1 MRRYAAPAIYS
12 HKPTREAERETQM
25 TTATAVND
33 LIATAVSLG
42 PTIRGFAD
50 ETERG
55 RQCPPALVEI
65 IHEHRLFDMI
75 LPKTYGGLET
85 DIPTMARVLEELAI
99 ADGSTA
105 WAIGIGAGTSII
117 AAALPEATARE
128 VFKPRVVTGGAQA
141 PNGRAVPVDGG
152 YRVSGRWG
160 FASGCT
166 HCSWLVGGTLVM
178 DGDAPRL
185 IDGFPDFRTM
195 LMPMS
200 DIEIIDT
207 WYVSGLRGTGS
218 RDMQVKDVFVPE
230 ERAVSFL
237 GGQKRYVDGPVYRFP
252 VLGFLALTIATIPL
266 GIARRAIDELLEL
279 AGSKM
284 PMGSMNKLRDRAVV
298 QYEIAQADA
307 KLRSA
312 RAWLYECVDAMWDQ
326 VVRGEEVSMHDRAI
340 LRGACAHA
348 AVEAARAADTA
359 YTLGGGTSIYDT
371 SVLQRCMR
379 DTHAATQHVMLAPA
393 NYETAGRLMLG
404 LDPSSPMV

>member
-1 MRRYAAPAIYS
+1 
-12 HKPTREAERETQM
+12 M
-25 TTATAVND
+25 TTATAND

-65 IHEHRLFDMI
+65 LHESRLFDMI
-75 LPKTYGGLET
+75 LPKKYGGLET
-85 DIPTMARVLEELAI
+85 DIPTMVRVLEELAI

-105 WAIGIGAGTSII
+105 WAVGIGAGTSII
-117 AAALPEATARE
+117 SAALPEATARE
-128 VFKPRVVTGGAQA
+128 IYKPRVVTGGAQA

-178 DGDAPRL
+178 DGDAPRM
-185 IDGFPDFRTM
+185 IDGFPDLRTM
-195 LMPMS
+195 VFPVS
-200 DIEIIDT
+200 EVEIIDT
-207 WYVSGLRGTGS
+207 WNVSGLRGTGS

-237 GGQKRYVDGPVYRFP
+237 ASQQRYVDGPTYRFP
-252 VLGFLALTIATIPL
+252 VLGFLALTIASIPL
-266 GIARRAIDELLEL
+266 GIARRAIDELLVL

-284 PMGSMNKLRDRAVV
+284 PMGSANKLRDRGVV
-298 QYEIAQADA
+298 QYEIAQAEA

-312 RAWLYECVDAMWDQ
+312 RAWLYEVTDAMWDQ
-326 VVRGEEVSMHDRAI
+326 VVRGDEVSMHDRAM
-340 LRGACAHA
+340 LRSACAHA
-348 AVEAARAADTA
+348 AIESARAADTA
-359 YTLGGGTSIYDT
+359 YTLGGGTSIYET

-379 DTHAATQHVMLAPA
+379 DTHAATQHVMLSPA
-393 NYETAGRLMLG
+393 NYEVAGRLMLG
-404 LDPSSPMV
+404 LAPASPMV